1 MGGRPVFSDLGER
14 HEEADIV
21 ARERPEL
28 LIFCGTAALI
38 GNVMPLIAIL
48 WGWSATNHAFVADT
62 ISDLARGEKKWIMDV
77 GFYFHAGGLLALA
90 IAAAHAHLGK
100 AGWSVGVFCLAF
112 LALDVVLLGLW
123 DEFGATADTTQG
135 MAVHTKLSFVLG
147 PLFLLGPLAMAPG
160 VGGIS
165 RTYAMMFVA
174 SAALWA
180 IFATAFKLAPDGI
193 DGLLEKIAV
202 LGSMVWTMPLAFL
215 YLARGYEKS
224 HRVTGAEARS

>member
-1 MGGRPVFSDLGER
+1 MFANLGER

-28 LIFCGTAALI
+28 LIFCGLIGLI
-38 GNVMPLIAIL
+38 GNVMPVVAIF
-48 WGWSATNHAFVADT
+48 WGWTVTEHDLVADT

-77 GFYFHAGGLLALA
+77 GFYFHAAGLLALA
-90 IAAAHAHLGK
+90 IAAAHAHLGR
-100 AGWSVGVFCLAF
+100 AGWSVGIFCLAF

-123 DEFGATADTTQG
+123 DEFGATAESAQG
-135 MAVHTKLSFVLG
+135 MSVHTKLSFVLG
-147 PLFLLGPLAMAPG
+147 PLFLLGPLVMAPG

-165 RTYAMMFVA
+165 RTYAMLFLVA
-174 SAALWA
+174 AGVWA
-180 IFATAFKLAPDGI
+180 VFATGFKLAPDAI

-202 LGSMVWTMPLAFL
+202 VGGMVWTMPLSFL

-224 HRVTGAEARS
+224 HRVTKQTREG